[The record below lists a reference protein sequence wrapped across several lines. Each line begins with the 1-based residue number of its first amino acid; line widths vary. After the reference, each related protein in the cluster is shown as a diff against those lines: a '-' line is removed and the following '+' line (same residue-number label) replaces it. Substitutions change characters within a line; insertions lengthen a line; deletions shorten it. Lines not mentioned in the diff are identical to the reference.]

1 MNESA
6 FYNININGTREPNE
20 SREDYK
26 DRMKELKW
34 RIKLHSK
41 GRIVWD
47 SHRLGTYIKAIHGP
61 LK

>member
-1 MNESA
+1 MSESA
-6 FYNININGTREPNE
+6 FYNINMNGTREPDE

-26 DRMKELKW
+26 ERMKELKW

-41 GRIVWD
+41 GQLMWD
-47 SHRLGTYIKAIHGP
+47 GRQGTYIKSIHGP

>member
-6 FYNININGTREPNE
+6 FYNINMNGKREPDE

-26 DRMKELKW
+26 ERMKELKY
-34 RIKLHSK
+34 RTKLHLK
-41 GRIVWD
+41 GRIVWN
-47 SHRLGTYIKAIHGP
+47 SRNGTYIKRIHGP

>member
-1 MNESA
+1 MSESA
-6 FYNININGTREPNE
+6 FYNINMNGTREPDE

-26 DRMKELKW
+26 DRMRQIKQ
-34 RIKLHSK
+34 RTKLHLK

-47 SHRLGTYIKAIHGP
+47 SRNGTYIKSIHGP

>member
-1 MNESA
+1 MSESA
-6 FYNININGTREPNE
+6 FYNINMNGTREPGE

-34 RIKLHSK
+34 RTKLHKK
-41 GRIVWD
+41 GRIAWD
-47 SHRLGTYIKAIHGP
+47 GHNGTYIKAIHGP